1 MGMLK
6 LLVVGAAVAAGIHHV
21 TKKREDGT
29 TLMDDLKAKAPEWM
43 DKAKPYLDQV
53 KGQFG
58 NNGMHSANP
67 GMNHPM

>member
-1 MGMLK
+1 MGMLR
-6 LLVVGAAVAAGIHHV
+6 LLVVGAAVAAGIHHI

-29 TLMDDLKAKAPEWM
+29 SLMDDLKEKAPEWM

-58 NNGMHSANP
+58 QDNMPHNAGMSNP
-67 GMNHPM
+67 M